1 MTGAKDQMISQESSY
16 FLLFTSAFCYAG
28 SVFRHI
34 LMSGRKHVSQDVWAY
49 ERSLAFI
56 IPGVRFFFLPAFIL
70 VFILALQD
78 LSLA

>member
-1 MTGAKDQMISQESSY
+1 MTGAKDQTISQEFSN
-16 FLLFTSAFCYAG
+16 FLLFTSAFSYAG

-34 LMSGRKHVSQDVWAY
+34 LMSGKKHVSQDVWAY

-56 IPGVRFFFLPAFIL
+56 IAGVRFFFLPVFIL
-70 VFILALQD
+70 VFILTLQD